1 MFVIG
6 RIDGVPGF
14 FTTGGTN
21 LSDADI
27 ISDFGQGF
35 DLIGLD
41 GGLAFQD
48 LSIYQGSSEFA
59 NDTVIQDRVTGEY
72 LAILKGINSN
82 EITASKFTSEITP
95 ISSILE
101 LSETKFERKE
111 DGTPI
116 AAITVKR
123 KGGDLDATVGA
134 NKFIV
139 NNSATSPSYGSATP
153 IEVNFAPGET
163 TQTVTVPLV
172 NDVAFEGELFNLRLS
187 NPRGKVRIGYSDTAV
202 LSIADNDTPPP
213 SLLIPTQPDTGVL
226 PLSSPAPTP
235 LLC

>member
-1 MFVIG
+1 
-6 RIDGVPGF
+6 
-14 FTTGGTN
+14 
-21 LSDADI
+21 
-27 ISDFGQGF
+27 
-35 DLIGLD
+35 LD

-59 NDTVIQDRVTGEY
+59 KDTVIQDRVTGEL

-82 EITASKFTSEITP
+82 EITASKSTSEITP

-101 LSETKFERKE
+101 LRETKFERKE

-123 KGGDLDATVGA
+123 KGSDLDATVGA
-134 NKFIV
+134 TIFTV
-139 NNSATSPSYGSATP
+139 NNSATSPSYGSATS

-172 NDVAFEGELFNLRLS
+172 NNVAVEGELFN
-187 NPRGKVRIGYSDTAV
+187 
-202 LSIADNDTPPP
+202 
-213 SLLIPTQPDTGVL
+213 
-226 PLSSPAPTP
+226 P
-235 LLC
+235 LLSLSVKNNQERLEHKTFTKNPDFSHSVRK